1 MYHLNLEQIITFE
14 LGSEHISV
22 NMLKSVFQISKF
34 VKKKYIDLSIY
45 LSIYLCVIV
54 LFINPSLSVYQWIY
68 FQCNI
73 PFSHP
78 KIENGQDHIFT
89 HDLYTSLHG
98 IHHYIR
104 LNMFRSYES
113 IDFCHGNVHMPRC
126 SSDRNILWDML
137 KWFY

>member
-14 LGSEHISV
+14 LGSEHESV
-22 NMLKSVFQISKF
+22 NMLKSVFHIIKIS
-34 VKKKYIDLSIY
+34 I
-45 LSIYLCVIV
+45 IV
-54 LFINPSLSVYQWIY
+54 LFINPILSVYRWIY

-78 KIENGQDHIFT
+78 KIDNGQDHIFT
-89 HDLYTSLHG
+89 HELYTSLHG

-104 LNMFRSYES
+104 LNMFHSYES

-126 SSDRNILWDML
+126 SPDRNILWDML